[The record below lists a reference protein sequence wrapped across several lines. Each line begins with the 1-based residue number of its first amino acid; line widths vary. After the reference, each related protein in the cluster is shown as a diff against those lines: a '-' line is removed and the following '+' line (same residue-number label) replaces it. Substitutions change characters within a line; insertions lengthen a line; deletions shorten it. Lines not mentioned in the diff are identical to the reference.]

1 MAGYS
6 DDDSFGGYS
15 DDQRST
21 SGYSDDQYSD
31 GGYSDSEQLS
41 AEGYSDGEEQDFD
54 NDEDESGG
62 YYNPVTTTKEYDYS
76 RKQTVRYYEPRPR
89 EQSSSYQRTP
99 KASYKDKRQ
108 HDLFQFG
115 VSEEGISM
123 ADKSSTAVFAYMGYA
138 QVPTPTQNYC
148 GKRNDITCYAGSKR
162 KQSGNSNSYQRTA
175 KASCVDKQTGI
186 YARSTTKEVTSTG
199 DTFKERPTGRVGVKN
214 DYTTTKTCR
223 VGDKSGYS
231 EYQVQ
236 ERYRRVDY
244 DGNNSRKGNSGSK
257 GIKASSSSK
266 RKNNIKASASA
277 KGSSSRKGNSGS
289 KGIRA
294 SSSSK
299 RKNNKKAS
307 ASAKGSS
314 STKGIKATASIK
326 TGYSTKG
333 SKVSSSTK
341 ASAIIKTS
349 YRTKGSYH

>member
-1 MAGYS
+1 
-6 DDDSFGGYS
+6 
-15 DDQRST
+15 
-21 SGYSDDQYSD
+21 
-31 GGYSDSEQLS
+31 
-41 AEGYSDGEEQDFD
+41 
-54 NDEDESGG
+54 
-62 YYNPVTTTKEYDYS
+62 
-76 RKQTVRYYEPRPR
+76 
-89 EQSSSYQRTP
+89 
-99 KASYKDKRQ
+99 
-108 HDLFQFG
+108 
-115 VSEEGISM
+115 M
-123 ADKSSTAVFAYMGYA
+123 ADKSSKAVFAYMGYA
-138 QVPTPTQNYC
+138 QVATPTQSYG
-148 GKRNDITCYAGSKR
+148 GKQNDITCYAGSRR
-162 KQSGNSNSYQRTA
+162 KQSGSSNSYQRTA

-186 YARSTTKEVTSTG
+186 YARSTTKEVISTG

-266 RKNNIKASASA
+266 GKNSI
-277 KGSSSRKGNSGS
+277 
-289 KGIRA
+289 
-294 SSSSK
+294 
-299 RKNNKKAS
+299 KAS

-341 ASAIIKTS
+341 ASAIIKTTAIALRAATIRS
-349 YRTKGSYH
+349 I

>member
-15 DDQRST
+15 DDQHST

-31 GGYSDSEQLS
+31 GGYSD
-41 AEGYSDGEEQDFD
+41 GEEQDFD
-54 NDEDESGG
+54 DDEDEDESGG
-62 YYNPVTTTKEYDYS
+62 YYNPVTATKEYEYS
-76 RKQTVRYYEPRPR
+76 GKQTVRYYEPRPR
-89 EQSSSYQRTP
+89 EQSSSYQRTA

-123 ADKSSTAVFAYMGYA
+123 ADKLSTAVFAYMGYA
-138 QVPTPTQNYC
+138 QVRTPTQNYC
-148 GKRNDITCYAGSKR
+148 GKQNDITCYAGSKR
-162 KQSGNSNSYQRTA
+162 KQSSNSNSYQRTA

-186 YARSTTKEVTSTG
+186 YARSTTKEVTSMG

-244 DGNNSRKGNSGSK
+244 DGNNSSKGNSGSK
-257 GIKASSSSK
+257 GIKGSSSSK

-277 KGSSSRKGNSGS
+277 KGSSSRKGNSGN
-289 KGIRA
+289 KGIKA

-299 RKNNKKAS
+299 RKNNIKAG

-349 YRTKGSYH
+349 YSTKGSYH